1 MEKTF
6 ERIFK
11 VKLAEQD
18 ISMRKFAESIGI
30 VPQNLS
36 QRIKRGTITYDEASQ
51 FAEKLGY
58 KIVWVEK
65 EPAKD

>member
-1 MEKTF
+1 MYNKTF

-18 ISMRKFAESIGI
+18 ISMRKFAESMGI

-36 QRIKRGTITYDEASQ
+36 QRIKRGTITYDEALE
-51 FAEKLGY
+51 FADKLGY
-58 KIVWVEK
+58 KIEWVEK
-65 EPAKD
+65 Q